1 MPADR
6 EIQRQRQKVIRDI
19 LREGEPVADQRE
31 LVERLRQM
39 GIPAAQPSVS
49 RDLKE
54 LGAVRSGGRYYIPS
68 WAERADESPFR
79 RALPLIR
86 SVRTAGPYQMLM
98 VTMEGAGAAVA
109 AAIDASDWEDLV
121 GTVAG
126 YSSVLLL
133 TEHKFFQDLLI
144 YRLKFFRDEYGDGGG
159 EI

>member
-1 MPADR
+1 MSKDR
-6 EIQRQRQKVIRDI
+6 EAQRRRQMVIRDI

-39 GIPAAQPSVS
+39 GVPAAQPSVS

-54 LGAVRSGGRYYIPS
+54 LGAVRFGGRYYIPS

-79 RALPLIR
+79 RVLPLIR
-86 SVRTAGPYQMLM
+86 SVKMAGPYQMLIL
-98 VTMEGAGAAVA
+98 TMEGAGAAVA

-144 YRLKFFRDEYGDGGG
+144 FRLKFFKDEYGIG
-159 EI
+159 EETS